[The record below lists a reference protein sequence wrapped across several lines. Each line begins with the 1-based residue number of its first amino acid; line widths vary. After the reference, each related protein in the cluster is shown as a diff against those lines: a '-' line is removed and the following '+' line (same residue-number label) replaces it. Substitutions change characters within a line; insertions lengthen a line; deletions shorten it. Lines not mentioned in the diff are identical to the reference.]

1 MAPVKSIFVQWL
13 AMLALLAS
21 CEASAAGAKQLI
33 DVVLKKADDA
43 FIAERYTQ
51 PAHNN
56 AYDRYRAVLMIDPE
70 NARAKAG
77 LLAVRDAYLALAEQ
91 ELTGGSEQHARYFAG
106 LLKELYVGDEKV
118 VALNRRVS
126 ALPPKPMP
134 EVSNYFI
141 KELPLPEKALA
152 QRGPDIKALLVQVA
166 QRVEQSRES
175 VIILARND
183 AEGRWIYQQL
193 NAATPDFRVRGDI
206 RIAAKPAI
214 HLQEPL

>member
-1 MAPVKSIFVQWL
+1 MGLNKGLISQ
-13 AMLALLAS
+13 LLAVFLLVS
-21 CEASAAGAKQLI
+21 SVEAGAAGAKQLI
-33 DVVLKKADDA
+33 DIVLGKADEA

-77 LLAVRDAYLALAEQ
+77 LLAVRDAYITLAEK
-91 ELTGGSEQHARYFAG
+91 ELDNGSAQHARYFAG
-106 LLKELYVGDEKV
+106 LLKELYAGDDKV
-118 VALNRRVS
+118 AALTRRVGK
-126 ALPPKPMP
+126 LPVKPAP

-141 KELPLPEKALA
+141 KELPLPSSALSA
-152 QRGPDIKALLVQVA
+152 RGADIKALLKEVA
-166 QRVEQSRES
+166 IRVEKSRES
-175 VIILARND
+175 VIIHARND

-193 NAATPDFRVRGDI
+193 NAATPNFRVRGDI
-206 RIAAKPAI
+206 RIASKPAI